1 MMKNRRERALLLGLV
16 LICFCMRSPM
26 SPVGPLVSQIKS
38 SLGLSTS
45 FAGLLT
51 TIPML
56 IFAIVSPAAGKLLG
70 KISERALVSVCLFL
84 VFLGVL
90 IRSYLNVLG
99 LIIGTTLL
107 GLGIGVL
114 NVLIPVFIRTN
125 FPQKI
130 GIVMGTYTTSMT
142 LLSALSAGFCVML
155 SAALGGWSNALAVFA
170 IFPVLALPV
179 WLIESEY
186 SGTER
191 MHTEGMALK
200 ETAKQGRNWCAALFM
215 ALQSAL
221 FFCMI
226 AWLPSMMIENGAEAS
241 SIGYLVLL
249 MQLTSLITSFLM
261 PILMQRYPTRRGL
274 LAVFC
279 GIVYAAGFT
288 MLLCGSLPVWLRVC
302 SVVLLGLGSGLSLG
316 FALTLITI
324 LGKTQRETAG
334 LSAFAQGVGYLF
346 AAPMPVLLGAI
357 YDCSGGFYLPT
368 LILLIMCIPMAVV
381 GQRAVSAKQYI

>member
-1 MMKNRRERALLLGLV
+1 MIKNRREYSLLLGLV
-16 LICFCMRSPM
+16 LVCFCMRSPM

-38 SLGLSTS
+38 SLGLSAS

-56 IFAIVSPAAGKLLG
+56 IFAIVAPAAGKLLSY
-70 KISERALVSVCLFL
+70 ISERALASVCLSLAIF
-84 VFLGVL
+84 GIL
-90 IRSYLNVLG
+90 IRSYLGVSG
-99 LIIGTTLL
+99 LLIGTALL
-107 GLGIGVL
+107 GLGIGIL

-130 GIVMGTYTTSMT
+130 GVVMGTYTTSMT

-155 SAALGGWSNALAVFA
+155 SAALSGWSNALAVFA

-179 WLIESEY
+179 WLIESKHSY
-186 SGTER
+186 TER
-191 MHTEGMALK
+191 MHTQSVSLK
-200 ETAKQGRNWCAALFM
+200 ETAKQGKNWCAALFM
-215 ALQSAL
+215 GLQSAL

-226 AWLPSMMIENGAEAS
+226 AWLPSMMVERGANAS
-241 SIGYLVLL
+241 NIGYLVLL
-249 MQLTSLITSFLM
+249 MQLTSLITGFL
-261 PILMQRYPTRRGL
+261 ILMQRFPTRRGL

-288 MLLCGSLPVWLRVC
+288 MLLCGSLPAWLRVC
-302 SVVLLGLGSGLSLG
+302 SVVLLGLGSGLSVG

-324 LGKTQRETAG
+324 LGKTQQETAE

-346 AAPMPVLLGAI
+346 AAPMPVLLGAV
-357 YDCSGGFYLPT
+357 YDYSGRFYLPA
-368 LILLIMCIPMAVV
+368 LILLIMCVPMAVV
-381 GQRAVSAKQYI
+381 GQRAVSAKA

>member
-1 MMKNRRERALLLGLV
+1 MLPGLV
-16 LICFCMRSPM
+16 LVCFCMRSPM
-26 SPVGPLVSQIKS
+26 SPIGPLVSQIKS
-38 SLGLSTS
+38 SLGLSAS

-70 KISERALVSVCLFL
+70 KISERALVPICLSLAF
-84 VFLGVL
+84 FGIL
-90 IRSYLNVLG
+90 IRSYLGVLG
-99 LIIGTTLL
+99 LIVGTALL

-130 GIVMGTYTTSMT
+130 GIVMGAYTTSMT

-155 SAALGGWSNALAVFA
+155 SAALSGWNNALAVFA

-179 WLIESEY
+179 WLIESKY
-186 SGTER
+186 SCTER
-191 MHTEGMALK
+191 MHTEKMSLK
-200 ETAKQGRNWCAALFM
+200 ETAKQGKNWYAALFM

-226 AWLPSMMIENGAEAS
+226 AWLPSMMIERGADAS
-241 SIGYLVLL
+241 NIGYLILL
-249 MQLTSLITSFLM
+249 MQLTSLITNFLM
-261 PILMQRYPTRRGL
+261 PILMQRFPTKRGL

-288 MLLCGSLPVWLRVC
+288 MLLCGSLPAWLRVC
-302 SVVLLGLGSGLSLG
+302 SVILLGLGSGLSLG

-324 LGKTQRETAG
+324 LGKTQQETAG
-334 LSAFAQGVGYLF
+334 LSAFAQGAGYLF
-346 AAPMPVLLGAI
+346 AAPAPVLLGAV
-357 YDCSGGFYLPT
+357 YDYSGGFYLPT
-368 LILLIMCIPMAVV
+368 IILLIMCVPLAIV
-381 GQRAVSAKQYI
+381 GQRAVSVKGHILDNL